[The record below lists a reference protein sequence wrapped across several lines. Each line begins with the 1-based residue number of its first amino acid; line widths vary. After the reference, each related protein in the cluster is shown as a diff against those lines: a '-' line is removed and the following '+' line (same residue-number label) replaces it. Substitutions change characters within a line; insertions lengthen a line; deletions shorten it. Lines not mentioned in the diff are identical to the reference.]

1 MNAKISD
8 DNLSANPTVPSK
20 GRANLSNHVILIIN
34 SNGNNK
40 CNNDQGWGKGEA
52 VGPGND

>member
-1 MNAKISD
+1 MNAKVSD
-8 DNLSANPTVPSK
+8 DNLGANPAVPSK
-20 GRANLSNHVILIIN
+20 GWANRSDHVILIIN

-40 CNNDQGWGKGEA
+40 CNNDQGWDEGEA